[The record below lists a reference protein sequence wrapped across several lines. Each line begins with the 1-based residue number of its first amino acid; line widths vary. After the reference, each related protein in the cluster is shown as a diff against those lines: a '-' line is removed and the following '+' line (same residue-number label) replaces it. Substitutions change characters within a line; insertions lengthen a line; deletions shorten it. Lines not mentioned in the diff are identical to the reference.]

1 MRQGVYKTLKHM
13 EADFILMTDNAK
25 RYNAPKSVI
34 YKDACKL
41 KLLAK
46 ETAKNLLASSKSL
59 SGNNNDY
66 GDATHV
72 AKRAR
77 LVDELVDLTQN
88 EFNKKLLEAE
98 AEAEA
103 AAAANAA
110 TSTSKTKKGYFYS
123 RRCKI

>member
-46 ETAKNLLASSKSL
+46 ETSKKLSSS
-59 SGNNNDY
+59 SNDY

-72 AKRAR
+72 AKRAK
-77 LVDELVDLTQN
+77 LVDELVDLTQI

-103 AAAANAA
+103 AAATVETAATA
-110 TSTSKTKKGYFYS
+110 TSTSKTKKGYFS
-123 RRCKI
+123 LILI

>member
-1 MRQGVYKTLKHM
+1 
-13 EADFILMTDNAK
+13 MTDNAK
-25 RYNAPKSVI
+25 RYNAPKSMI

-46 ETAKNLLASSKSL
+46 ETSKKLSASSKSL
-59 SGNNNDY
+59 NSV
-66 GDATHV
+66 DATHV
-72 AKRAR
+72 AKRSR

-103 AAAANAA
+103 AAAAAATA
-110 TSTSKTKKGYFYS
+110 TSTSKTKKGLLFH
-123 RRCKI
+123 

>member
-13 EADFILMTDNAK
+13 EADFCLMTDNAK
-25 RYNAPKSVI
+25 RYNAPKSMI

-46 ETAKNLLASSKSL
+46 ETAKKLSGSSKSL
-59 SGNNNDY
+59 TCV
-66 GDATHV
+66 DATHV
-72 AKRAR
+72 AKRSR

-103 AAAANAA
+103 AAAAA
-110 TSTSKTKKGYFYS
+110 TVISTSKTKKGLLFH
-123 RRCKI
+123 